1 MYLVDETHMVT
12 DSSKRSIYTMTNKNA
27 YEITVKICSDNNT
40 IKYHNKHLSGLP
52 VIIH

>member
-1 MYLVDETHMVT
+1 
-12 DSSKRSIYTMTNKNA
+12 MTNKNA

-52 VIIH
+52 VIIHWNITELFYGMSPFTFKILK